1 MGKQVC
7 IELKNDIAITGTLI
21 SVDQY
26 LNIKL
31 VDINVVDTQRHPQLV
46 RECVCVCVLCC
57 LMDLLLI
64 CTH

>member
-1 MGKQVC
+1 VGKQVC

-46 RECVCVCVLCC
+46 RECVCVCVCC
-57 LMDLLLI
+57 VA
-64 CTH
+64 

>member
-1 MGKQVC
+1 VGKQVC

-31 VDINVVDTQRHPQLV
+31 VDINVVDAQRHPQLV
-46 RECVCVCVLCC
+46 SERIYSYSCAAS
-57 LMDLLLI
+57 
-64 CTH
+64 

>member
-46 RECVCVCVLCC
+46 RECVCVCVCC
-57 LMDLLLI
+57 VA
-64 CTH
+64 